1 MSAHSKGRQPGAH
14 TLGSTNN
21 TAMKVDGQDDDWEQG
36 STLEHHMST
45 PEHHVS
51 KPWKKHHNKHK
62 SQKVKHK
69 MKRAIES

>member
-14 TLGSTNN
+14 TLGSIDN
-21 TAMKVDGQDDDWEQG
+21 TAIDGQVDDWEQG
-36 STLEHHMST
+36 STS
-45 PEHHVS
+45 EHHVS